1 MKESLDMRTGEK
13 ANKNGRI
20 QAGSSAKET
29 YAQSEGKKCWAGGGN
44 DGLLLPA
51 WVLLAA
57 SLVALFFLNLF
68 FGDHWLDSDMSA
80 EMIFSGLLAE
90 KGEFVATTGW
100 YYSTE
105 FRVLYTQLFMEPLF
119 FIFRDWSVIRLI
131 TNMLT
136 YVLLLCSYLYMVKPL
151 GVRKSTGLF
160 TSVLLLLP
168 FSETFVTHVQFGNTY
183 MFHMLLI
190 FFVFGMFLRLAEKQF
205 QPGPRRLLLTGCY
218 VLLSIVCGLSGVR
231 YLLAL
236 QAPLVL
242 AAVVYVMK
250 SREFAALRREIS
262 MEQTRRVFAGE
273 RLRYL
278 VFSLLGALGAVTGY
292 GLNVAMIARKYDF
305 QTYEATNFIGVYQGI
320 FLERLQDIF
329 GSLLML
335 FGYIPDKGFLS
346 VRGLISMIAFALTGG
361 IVLLVI
367 RNGRLLKAEGDKKG
381 EITHRRF
388 LLWFFVTAFTLNSF
402 VFIFTNSTL
411 VPRYYLTVIMF
422 AVPLLAVYFEEER
435 LPLDRLLVAVL
446 LCGCLLPA
454 TAKTVYSFISTDK
467 NAEKRPAAEFLAEQ
481 GYEFGYASYWN
492 ANIITELT
500 DGRVEVA
507 NVDDIGRMSF
517 FLWSS
522 PKKYYQDGYYTGSP
536 FLLLTDREAEENAA
550 APAVKAGRKVYEDGN
565 YVIFV
570 YDSVEELAKFG
581 EEARE

>member
-1 MKESLDMRTGEK
+1 MRIGDK
-13 ANKNGRI
+13 VNKNGKI
-20 QAGSSAKET
+20 PDSGTVKET
-29 YAQSEGKKCWAGGGN
+29 PDRPGKKTFWGGGEK
-44 DGLLLPA
+44 DRLLLPA
-51 WVLLAA
+51 WALLAA
-57 SLVALFFLNLF
+57 GLLALFALNLF

-80 EMIFSGLLAE
+80 EMVFSGLLAE

-105 FRVLYTQLFMEPLF
+105 FRVLYTQLLMEPLF
-119 FIFRDWSVIRLI
+119 FLFKDWSVIRLI

-136 YVLLLCSYLYMVKPL
+136 YGLLLCSYLYMVKPL
-151 GVRKSTGLF
+151 GIRKSTGIF
-160 TSVLLLLP
+160 TSVLLLVP
-168 FSETFVTHVQFGNTY
+168 FSETFITHVQFGNTY

-190 FFVFGMFLRLAEKQF
+190 FFVFGMFLRLSEKQF
-205 QPGPRRLLLTGCY
+205 QPGSRRFVLAGCY

-242 AAVVYVMK
+242 TAAVYVMK
-250 SREFAALRREIS
+250 SRETGALRREPS
-262 MEQTRRVFAGE
+262 WEQAGRVFAGE

-278 VFSLLGALGAVTGY
+278 GFSLLGAVSALAGY

-320 FLERLQDIF
+320 FLERLQDTF

-346 VRGLISMIAFALTGG
+346 LRGLISLIAFALMAGM
-361 IVLLVI
+361 VLLIV
-367 RNGRLLKAEGDKKG
+367 RSGRLLKAEGDKKG
-381 EITHRRF
+381 EFAHRRF
-388 LLWFFVTAFTLNSF
+388 LLWFFVTAFALNTF
-402 VFIFTNSTL
+402 VFVFTTGTL

-435 LPLDRLLVAVL
+435 LPLDRWLVIALLS
-446 LCGCLLPA
+446 GCLLLA
-454 TAKTVYSFISTDK
+454 TAKTVFSFVSTDK
-467 NAEKRPAAEFLAEQ
+467 NAEKRPVAAFLEDQ
-481 GYEFGYASYWN
+481 GYEFGYATYWN

-507 NVDDIGRMSF
+507 NVDSIEELSF

-522 PKKYYQDGYYTGSP
+522 PKKYYQEGYYEGSP
-536 FLLLTDREAEENAA
+536 FLLLTAREAAENAST
-550 APAVKAGRKVYEDGN
+550 PVITAGRRVYEDGS
-565 YVIFV
+565 YVVIA
-570 YDSVEELAKFG
+570 YESVEELMKYRV
-581 EEARE
+581 EARE

>member
-1 MKESLDMRTGEK
+1 MRTGEK
-13 ANKNGRI
+13 ANKKGKI
-20 QAGSSAKET
+20 QTGSSVKET
-29 YAQSEGKKCWAGGGN
+29 FARSGKRNCWAGGGR

-51 WVLLAA
+51 WVLLVA
-57 SLVALFFLNLF
+57 SLSALFFLNLF

-151 GVRKSTGLF
+151 GIRKSTGLL

-190 FFVFGMFLRLAEKQF
+190 FFVFGMYLRLAEKRF
-205 QPGPRRLLLTGCY
+205 QPGFRRLLLAGCY

-242 AAVVYVMK
+242 TAVVYVMK
-250 SREFAALRREIS
+250 SREFAALRRETS
-262 MEQTRRVFAGE
+262 AEQAKRVFTGE

-278 VFSLLGALGAVTGY
+278 VFSFLGALSAVIGY

-320 FLERLQDIF
+320 FLERLQDTF

-346 VRGLISMIAFALTGG
+346 VRGLISMIAFALPLG
-361 IVLLVI
+361 ILLLVV
-367 RNGRLLKAEGDKKG
+367 RNGRLLKAEGEKKG

-402 VFIFTNSTL
+402 VFIFTTSTL

-422 AVPLLAVYFEEER
+422 AAPLLAVYFEEER
-435 LPLDRLLVAVL
+435 LPLDRRLVAAL
-446 LCGCLLPA
+446 LCCCLLLA
-454 TAKTVYSFISTDK
+454 TAKTVYSFVGTDK
-467 NAEKRPAAEFLAEQ
+467 NAEKRPVAEFLVEQ

-507 NVDDIGRMSF
+507 NVDDIGQMSF

-522 PKKYYQDGYYTGSP
+522 PKKYYQDGYYAGSP
-536 FLLLTDREAEENAA
+536 FLLLTAPEAEENAA

-565 YVIFV
+565 YVIFA
-570 YDSVEELAKFG
+570 YDSVEELTQYR
-581 EEARE
+581 EETVD